1 MNDLLIIPTDL
12 PELSVAQIARLP
24 QEQLQELDHS
34 LTALAAWTKQFRDR
48 MSTALDQRY
57 GETARSA
64 LVESGR
70 DFGVTHFADGPL
82 RISYELPKRV
92 TWDQKRLSEI
102 AERISASGE
111 RVQDYIDV
119 ELSVSETCFN
129 GWPPVLKEQFAE
141 ARTVKAGKAKF
152 VLELDKEDA

>member
-12 PELSVAQIARLP
+12 PDLSVAQIARLP
-24 QEQLQELDHS
+24 HERLQELDHS
-34 LTALAAWTKQFRDR
+34 LTALAAWNKQFRDR
-48 MSTALDQRY
+48 MTTALEQRY
-57 GETARSA
+57 GETARTA

-119 ELSVSETCFN
+119 ELSVSESRFN
-129 GWPPVLKEQFAE
+129 GWPPVLKEQFAG

>member
-24 QEQLQELDHS
+24 HEQLQELDHS

-48 MSTALDQRY
+48 MTTALEQRY
-57 GETARSA
+57 GETARTA

-92 TWDQKRLSEI
+92 TWDQKRLSDI

-119 ELSVSETCFN
+119 ELSVSESRFN

>member
-24 QEQLQELDHS
+24 HEQLQELDQS
-34 LTALAAWTKQFRDR
+34 LTSLATWTKQFRDR
-48 MSTALDQRY
+48 MNTALEQRY
-57 GETARSA
+57 GETARTA

-92 TWDQKRLSEI
+92 TWDQKRLSDI

-119 ELSVSETCFN
+119 ELSVSESRFN
-129 GWPPVLKEQFAE
+129 GWPPVLKEQFAG